1 MPKDRE
7 RTGVQDQKVEGKDGW
22 HCSHQEKQG
31 RQVELFS
38 DSKEFMR
45 GQTAKGQG
53 STSTHFKSW
62 VEDRHLER

>member
-38 DSKEFMR
+38 DSKELMR
-45 GQTAKGQG
+45 GQTAFNSFQVMGGRQ
-53 STSTHFKSW
+53 TS
-62 VEDRHLER
+62 